1 MIKLFQRVT
10 TNRNL
15 TIDTNGNTGTVV
27 FGNAT
32 TDTIGVTNGYDLGV
46 IDITGNLDLN
56 AAIGN
61 GATAGATSIESFRRY
76 LTLQPM

>member
-1 MIKLFQRVT
+1 MVILEQ
-10 TNRNL
+10 L
-15 TIDTNGNTGTVV
+15 V

-32 TDTIGVTNGYDLGV
+32 ADTIGVTNGYDLGV

-61 GATAGATSIESFRRY
+61 GATAGATSIMFQEL
-76 LTLQPM
+76 LTLEPERYIIYSTIRWCYNFKY